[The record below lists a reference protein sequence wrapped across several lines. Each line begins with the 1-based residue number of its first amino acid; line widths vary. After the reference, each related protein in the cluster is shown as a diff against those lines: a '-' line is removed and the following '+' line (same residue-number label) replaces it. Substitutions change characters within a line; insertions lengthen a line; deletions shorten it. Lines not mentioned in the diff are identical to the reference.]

1 MKATVRLFAQAR
13 QSAGT
18 DFIELELPSDAT
30 VGDLRRAMLSHC
42 PSLADLLP
50 YCHIAVDT
58 EYASDTTPIEENS
71 EIALIP
77 PVSGG

>member
-1 MKATVRLFAQAR
+1 MKATIRLFAQAR
-13 QSAGT
+13 QLVGT
-18 DFIELELPSDAT
+18 DVILLELPSRAT
-30 VGDLRRAMLSHC
+30 VSDLRQAMLSHS

-50 YCHIAVDT
+50 FCHIAVDT
-58 EYASDTTPIEENS
+58 EYAEDTTPIEENS